1 MNSDIVSY
9 IDAWRKGSWM
19 GPYKITII
27 PTDVCNL
34 RCRSC
39 WSANLDR
46 SVDIQQYEIPD
57 NRLIELINESRAL
70 EVKEWHI
77 AGGGEPM
84 MRSKALLPM
93 IEKIKS
99 LGMMGD
105 LTTNGTLFDR
115 AMVGFLIDIK
125 WDMLCISL
133 DGPDSQTNDSLRLPA
148 GTFNRVIATLEHFR
162 ILREGLLEKNPKVVI
177 HCVISSANYTRLLEM
192 VRLAAAY
199 QLDGIFF
206 DFIRRETPICDQLLF
221 DKKAYGCI
229 VQEQIDKAKI
239 IAAENQLW
247 NNLIQ
252 LEDALQIHMRFLKAS
267 EADEDEEPITTDW
280 LSFHCYQPWYNIM
293 ITSNGSTSPCC
304 LIAPFLQDNVKEKS
318 LKDIWL
324 GEAFSRFREGFMQCK
339 LSDPCIECNS
349 TLRQEAKSIQSF
361 LRGGTVAKYPIFEK
375 LAKLFHT
382 TAMRGARGTLSK
394 NAQKTI
400 SQQSQGAPEEEEK
413 SALHRE
419 NALCICLV
427 SREYPPDTGWGG
439 IGTYTYNLAH
449 GLADKGHKVFV
460 ICQSLDGERE
470 YKDGNVNVMRIR
482 HPMIFA
488 EKGSLKEF
496 PLRLEYSW
504 RVHQKICELSK
515 REHIHIIE
523 GPNFSGELFI
533 HSLFRKAPIVTR
545 LHTHYSEI
553 IQFYGWHKTFDL
565 KLSCWLE
572 NAVILRSNLV
582 ICSTYLHTQLVC
594 AEAGIRRDN
603 VKIIPLGVPLSDL
616 QCESGKKF
624 DTPTVLF
631 IGRLEKRKGVHILI
645 NAVPFILKEIPKAQI
660 LIIGRDTFLNNEA
673 SLFHGSENISFKSM
687 LLRNIPESCLNNVKF
702 LGYVEPEGLASYL
715 KACDIFVAPSLY
727 ESAGFIYLEAMSYAK
742 PVIGCRA
749 GGVPEVVKDQE
760 TGLLV
765 PPEDHV
771 ALAKAIVKLVNDN
784 NLRKEMGLAARKHI
798 ELNFTREIMV
808 ENTLAAY
815 RKVLKSC
822 GNMSR

>member
-1 MNSDIVSY
+1 
-9 IDAWRKGSWM
+9 M

-46 SVDIQQYEIPD
+46 SVDIQHYEIPD
-57 NRLIELINESRAL
+57 NRLIELINESRVL
-70 EVKEWHI
+70 ETKEWHI

-115 AMVGFLIDIK
+115 AMVKFLIDIK

-133 DGPDSQTNDSLRLPA
+133 DGPDSQINDSLRMPS

-162 ILREGLLEKNPKVVI
+162 ILREGLLEKKPRVVI
-177 HCVISSANYTRLLEM
+177 HCVISSENYTRLLEM
-192 VRLAAAY
+192 VRLAVEY
-199 QLDGIFF
+199 QVDGIFF

-221 DKKAYGCI
+221 DKKAFGCI

-239 IAAENQLW
+239 IAAETQLW

-252 LEDALQIHMRFLKAS
+252 LEDALQIHMRSLKAS
-267 EADEDEEPITTDW
+267 ETDEGEEPITLDW
-280 LSFHCYQPWYNIM
+280 LNFHCYQPWYNIM
-293 ITSNGSTSPCC
+293 IMSNGSTSPCC
-304 LIAPFLQDNVKEKS
+304 LISSSLQDNVKEKS

-324 GEAFSRFREGFMQCK
+324 GEAFLRYREGFMQCK
-339 LSDPCIECNS
+339 VSGPCIECNS
-349 TLRQEAKSIQSF
+349 TLRLEAESIQLF
-361 LRGGTVAKYPIFEK
+361 LR
-375 LAKLFHT
+375 
-382 TAMRGARGTLSK
+382 R
-394 NAQKTI
+394 
-400 SQQSQGAPEEEEK
+400 APEEEK
-413 SALHRE
+413 DLVLDKE

-482 HPMIFA
+482 HSMIFA
-488 EKGSLKEF
+488 EKGSLREF

-523 GPNFSGELFI
+523 GPNFSGELFV

-572 NAVILRSNLV
+572 NAVILRSNMV
-582 ICSTYLHTQLVC
+582 ICSTNLHTRLVC
-594 AEAGIRRDN
+594 DDVGISRNN
-603 VKIIPLGVPLSDL
+603 VLKIPLGVPLADL
-616 QCESGKKF
+616 KGAVKKKIHS
-624 DTPTVLF
+624 PTILF
-631 IGRLEKRKGVHILI
+631 IGRLEKRKGVHTLI
-645 NAVPFILKEIPKAQI
+645 NAVPFILKEIPETQI

-673 SLFHGSENISFKSM
+673 SLFQGSKDQSFKSM
-687 LLRNIPESCLNNVKF
+687 LLRNLPEFCLDNVKF
-702 LGYVEPEGLASYL
+702 LGYVESDKLDFYL

-742 PVIGCRA
+742 PVIGCRV

-760 TGLLV
+760 TGFLV
-765 PPEDHV
+765 PPEDPV
-771 ALAKAIVKLVNDN
+771 ALAKAAVRLLKDYY
-784 NLRKEMGLAARKHI
+784 LRKKMGLVARKHI
-798 ELNFTREIMV
+798 ELNFTKENMA

-815 RKVLKSC
+815 RKVL
-822 GNMSR
+822 N